1 MASTA
6 LARRYRMQVNTG
18 TTGSPVWVTV
28 TGLTDFK
35 PTINPTLQDDSDYE
49 NDGWAS
55 SEKTQ
60 QGWQIEATVLLK
72 EEGGLFN
79 AGVEKMRLASDKFGD
94 SSRVE
99 VRWYDK
105 DGKPEAYQGT
115 ALVTWERAN
124 TGVPD
129 LDAAKVTL
137 TGRGART
144 EITNPIT
151 LDPAADPVI
160 TSISPSTGLATA
172 GGTLVTISGQYF
184 TGATTVTF
192 GGTAAT
198 TFRVISPNTI
208 SAVVPAKT
216 AGTYEVVVTT
226 PNGANG
232 TTGTQNDV
240 VYS

>member
-1 MASTA
+1 
-6 LARRYRMQVNTG
+6 MQVNTG

-28 TGLTDFK
+28 SGLTDFK

-72 EEGGLFN
+72 EDAGLFN

-99 VRWYDK
+99 VRWFDK

-137 TGRGART
+137 TGRGARV
-144 EITNPIT
+144 EIANPLIADP
-151 LDPAADPVI
+151 LADPAV
-160 TSISPSTGLATA
+160 TSVAPNTGPAA
-172 GGTLVTISGQYF
+172 GGTLVTISGINF
-184 TGATTVTF
+184 TGATAVTF

-198 TFRVISPNTI
+198 SFRVISPSVI
-208 SAVVPAKT
+208 SVVTPAKA
-216 AGTYEVVVTT
+216 AGAHDVLVTT
-226 PNGANG
+226 PNGTSAN
-232 TTGTQNDV
+232 TVADNYTYV
-240 VYS
+240 